1 VSLSCKYAEEVHPTA
16 FVRDNTAS
24 YSAAAKD
31 AGSTAGNDVGRWR
44 GASSFVYV
52 TRILGRSFPGKG
64 CSVGFLRQAPA
75 LSVAPVHRRTWK
87 WCSPKLM
94 FSTLHYPAR
103 IGAQLAVVLTRSLG
117 APALHVRI
125 PKWLGRV
132 MQFCRNKVLECS
144 RCRPPLA
151 RPS

>member
-1 VSLSCKYAEEVHPTA
+1 MSLSCKYAEEVHPTA

-24 YSAAAKD
+24 YSAAARD

-52 TRILGRSFPGKG
+52 TRILGRSFPGTG
-64 CSVGFLRQAPA
+64 CSVGFLKQAPT
-75 LSVAPVHRRTWK
+75 LTVAPIHRRTWK
-87 WCSPKLM
+87 WCSPKFM
-94 FSTLHYPAR
+94 FSTLHNPAR
-103 IGAQLAVVLTRSLG
+103 IGAQLAVVLSRSLG

-144 RCRPPLA
+144 RGRPPLA